1 MTEKE
6 DTKFKINNK
15 TPEILSDYLI
25 KIQNVSTKDEQDV
38 QNSILA
44 LAQMA
49 GGRKMKPGIG
59 KVEETGITRKDKKQ

>member
-25 KIQNVSTKDEQDV
+25 KIQNVSTKDE
-38 QNSILA
+38 
-44 LAQMA
+44 
-49 GGRKMKPGIG
+49 
-59 KVEETGITRKDKKQ
+59 